1 MNALV
6 PLRPW
11 CPIAAFVMACAM
23 ALPVLAA
30 PPVATVS
37 DTSMQTDVPNLRQ
50 PNERLLTGGQPEAA
64 SWKHL
69 AADGVT
75 TVINLR
81 PADEMAGRDEAAEV
95 AAAGMSYR
103 QIPVAG
109 GAGITA
115 ENANALWTA
124 IEQAPGKVLV
134 HCASGNRV
142 GALLALGAAR
152 QGGMDRQ
159 QALQFGK
166 AAGLAGAEPRVR
178 EVLGLPPA
186 D

>member
-1 MNALV
+1 MNAFI
-6 PLRPW
+6 PLRLWRP
-11 CPIAAFVMACAM
+11 AAAIVMACATT
-23 ALPVLAA
+23 LPVLAA
-30 PPVATVS
+30 PPVATAP
-37 DTSMQTDVPNLRQ
+37 DTWMQTSVPNLRQ
-50 PNERLLTGGQPEAA
+50 PNDRLLTGGQPDAA
-64 SWKHL
+64 AWKQL

-95 AAAGMSYR
+95 IAAGMSYR

-109 GAGITA
+109 AAGITT

-124 IEQAPGKVLV
+124 IAQAPGKVLV

-142 GALLALGAAR
+142 GALLALGAAE
-152 QGGMDRQ
+152 QGGMDSQ

-166 AAGLAGAEPRVR
+166 AAGLSGAEPRVR
-178 EVLGLPPA
+178 EALGLPPA